1 MIKITEEELKKME
14 GKGDDSYNL
23 LQKILHNY
31 VVWITIVVGIP
42 FFVMIISFGKL
53 STNVEVDPLISPT
66 PTQAIILSTPIP
78 RAGDGRRIGGPTPN
92 LTLIPALGLTIA
104 PTSRAAS
111 ALQVAQNAIDTEP
124 PRTQILYP
132 IPGSALTSA
141 SGGKACIAFSPLYD
155 NKSKSENITLT
166 YSLDAGT
173 NHAAKGVSA
182 ACADSIYNGTHTFIY
197 FLTDEAGNKSESKSL
212 QFTLNIPG
220 FDVSTPTPIPP
231 TITPT
236 PTLTPTLTPTP

>member
-1 MIKITEEELKKME
+1 ME

-31 VVWITIVVGIP
+31 VVWIVIIIGVP
-42 FFVMIISFGKL
+42 FFVMIMSFGKL
-53 STNVEVDPLISPT
+53 STNVEVDPLLSPS
-66 PTQAIILSTPIP
+66 PTQAIVLSTPVP
-78 RAGDGRRIGGPTPN
+78 RDGDGRRIGGPTPN
-92 LTLIPALGLTIA
+92 LTLVPALGLSIA
-104 PTSRAAS
+104 PTGRASS
-111 ALQVAQNAIDTEP
+111 ALQTSQNTIDTEP

-132 IPGSALTSA
+132 LPGSALTSA

-166 YSLDAGT
+166 YSFDAGT
-173 NHAAKGVSA
+173 SHTAKGVSA

-212 QFTLNIPG
+212 QFTLNIAG
-220 FDVSTPTPIPP
+220 FDVPTPTSIPP
-231 TITPT
+231 TT
-236 PTLTPTLTPTP
+236 TLTPTLTPTPSPTP